1 MKHSGRVAR
10 LGMGLAL
17 LGALQVLAANGKKGD
32 THLHWDA
39 ATDSPAVFLERLA
52 EAGEGK
58 EPKQRL
64 LDTGPEAVVFAA
76 ASAAELG
83 GDAPTKWGA
92 KLYGE
97 GTRGKRAFDIAGEL
111 ITGTYT
117 QLLELPVALG
127 RMEYDLKRTTQ
138 WGDIAV
144 ALEKAA
150 GKNASRT
157 GWRKAA
163 VAFRML
169 ALWRNA
175 RTPAQ
180 RTEQVD
186 AFAAADVKT
195 KQGIVDAIAKP
206 KQRPPKSKS
215 HSMVSPQQIYNR
227 LLGIGFGRSY
237 QRHFSKRLEDAAL
250 GELFGRTCRN
260 PRAVSALLGQ
270 MGNHA
275 PAARAAMSKAQAEV
289 TTAKVMGK
297 GKGKGTSATAV
308 LDTVSIMLRSNQR
321 GEAAGLLREFEP
333 RCNYPER
340 QLIRRRLLGLLGGR
354 IRPPMGRRPP
364 RVPQVLAQDSAL
376 GQEWARRQAVKGLA
390 PGELALIR
398 GDIHAAARLRGEAA
412 GSYADAL
419 AEAED
424 AAIKQAAWESW
435 AAYEP
440 KEAWR
445 DVAKVDALLADQKVD
460 IKSRAR
466 LACRAVAV
474 GLSIGDVAGTCAW
487 GQSRLGPLN
496 GTQDGASAQAACM
509 LWGALAPP
517 AEGEE
522 TKPLAETDLSGLS
535 DSGRFWLAYSSFSA
549 CSNQR
554 FSLTGGSEDR
564 KLNKH
569 LRAQFKARGGWD
581 AALELATAAVS
592 HSKDGRTAATLWKTA
607 LRTCP
612 TLGKSLTDG
621 KRQAE
626 THRQQALATF
636 TTQCLKVLGSVEK
649 RMASLTGSDFFSA
662 AADAISDRQGK
673 RFLLHCQALCS
684 GTLVKAKALG
694 CSPYS
699 SSRHLKMFARGLR
712 KCGATDEDMTRFQK
726 EVATAFAG
734 QSQLDI
740 MLKDLATASKP

>member
-1 MKHSGRVAR
+1 MRHSGCRAR

-17 LGALQVLAANGKKGD
+17 LGAFQVWGANGEKEAI
-32 THLHWDA
+32 HWNV

-52 EAGEGK
+52 KAVEGK

-83 GDAPTKWGA
+83 GGAPAKWGA

-97 GTRGKRAFDIAGEL
+97 GTDGKRGFDIAGEL
-111 ITGTYT
+111 VAGTYT
-117 QLLELPVALG
+117 RMLDLPVALG

-150 GKNASRT
+150 GKDAARA

-163 VAFRML
+163 AAFRML

-186 AFAAADVKT
+186 AFAAADAKT
-195 KQGIVDAIAKP
+195 KQGIVDAIARPIVP
-206 KQRPPKSKS
+206 KARRQPTLP
-215 HSMVSPQQIYNR
+215 PQQVLNR
-227 LLGIGFGRSY
+227 LLGIGFGLRY
-237 QRHFSKRLEDAAL
+237 QRYFSKRLEDPTL

-260 PRAVSALLGQ
+260 PRAVGALLGQ
-270 MGNHA
+270 MAGHA
-275 PAARAAMSKAQAEV
+275 PAARAAMSKAQAQA
-289 TTAKVMGK
+289 TTAKVK
-297 GKGKGTSATAV
+297 GKGKATSAAAV
-308 LDTVSIMLRSNQR
+308 LDTVSIMLRANQR
-321 GEAAGLLREFEP
+321 AEAIALLREFEP

-340 QLIRRRLLGLLGGR
+340 QMIRRRLLGLLGGR
-354 IRPPMGRRPP
+354 VRPPMGGRPS
-364 RVPQVLAQDSAL
+364 RAPQVLAQDSPL
-376 GQEWARRQAVKGLA
+376 GQEWAKRQAAKGLV

-398 GDIHAAARLRGEAA
+398 ADIHGAARLRAEAA

-419 AEAED
+419 DEAED

-445 DVAKVDALLADQKVD
+445 DVGKVDALLADQKVD

-466 LACRAVAV
+466 LACRAVAI
-474 GLSIGDVAGTCAW
+474 GLSVGDVAGTCAW
-487 GQSRLGPLN
+487 GQSRLAPLN
-496 GTQDGASAQAACM
+496 STQDGASAQAACV
-509 LWGALAPP
+509 LWGLLAPP

-522 TKPLAETDLSGLS
+522 PKPLAEADLSGLS
-535 DSGRFWLAYSSFSA
+535 DRGRFWLAHSSFSG

-554 FSLTGGSEDR
+554 VSLAGGSEDR

-569 LRAQFKARGGWD
+569 LRAQLKARGGWD
-581 AALELATAAVS
+581 AALALATAAAP
-592 HSKDGRTAATLWKTA
+592 HSKDGRTVATLWGTA

-612 TLGKSLTDG
+612 PLGKSLTDE

-626 THRQQALATF
+626 TRRQQALATF

-649 RMASLTGSDFFSA
+649 RTASLTGGDFLSA
-662 AADAISDRQGK
+662 AANAVGGGQGK
-673 RFLLHCQALCS
+673 RFLPHCQALCS
-684 GTLVKAKALG
+684 GTLAKAKALG

-712 KCGATDEDMTRFQK
+712 KCGATDADMARFQK

-740 MLKDLATASKP
+740 MLKELAAASKP